1 MDKMRIKKQI
11 FTHIPVY
18 SGDVSGAASALYEF
32 GGITVI
38 HDPSGCNSTYN
49 TFDELRWTKRESAI
63 YISGLRES
71 DAIHGNDKRLIDDT
85 CDAVASL
92 SKKPKFIAVC
102 NSPVPDIIGTDFKAI
117 CRILEERTGIPAF
130 YIQTNAMHDYTVG
143 GANAFLAIAEKF
155 LDEDET
161 SSGSIYDISD
171 RKMSDKQEVIFSNR
185 THDKSFQKDSSLS
198 INLLGLSPFEY
209 PSDKQIDK
217 LYDILQNA
225 GFSIAANWGRGT
237 ATHPVSFSDIKAAAS
252 ADVSLVLS
260 SIGLK
265 AAQFLYEHL
274 GIPYLIGNPLASDE
288 FASIVF
294 KDLKALKVKNSYL
307 DYINNSLHNDA
318 DYSNNF
324 VSSSI
329 INGCHEKFAASKSDV
344 YGIVKN
350 QIPTP
355 SAASESATTAF
366 VGEPVTMGSE
376 AAALKL
382 SSPETTVSLICTT
395 ELTDSL
401 VSTVKPTSASAGT
414 TESNSSLTSTNESI
428 SSPFSTT
435 EQSGSLILCPRGEA
449 EIAEALKKAAV
460 IHGDPLFRN
469 AYSNGAPGFDPAYQ
483 TWVDEPHLA
492 MSGRLFADKLI

>member
-71 DAIHGNDKRLIDDT
+71 DAIHGNDNRLIDDT
-85 CDAVASL
+85 CDAVAAL
-92 SKKPKFIAVC
+92 SKKPEFIAVC
-102 NSPVPDIIGTDFKAI
+102 NSPVPDIIGTDFTAI
-117 CRILEERTGIPAF
+117 CHILEERTGIPAF

-155 LDEDET
+155 LTEDYSKHE
-161 SSGSIYDISD
+161 
-171 RKMSDKQEVIFSNR
+171 N
-185 THDKSFQKDSSLS
+185 SSLS
-198 INLLGLSPFEY
+198 VNLLGLSPFEY
-209 PSDKQIDK
+209 PSDKQVDK

-237 ATHPVSFSDIKAAAS
+237 AAHPVSFSDVKAAAS

-265 AAQFLYEHL
+265 AAKFLYEKYD
-274 GIPYLIGNPLASDE
+274 IPYVIGNPLVSDE

-307 DYINNSLHNDA
+307 DYLGYSSEISSQADAVGSNNS
-318 DYSNNF
+318 
-324 VSSSI
+324 VTSSV
-329 INGCHEKFAASKSDV
+329 N
-344 YGIVKN
+344 
-350 QIPTP
+350 
-355 SAASESATTAF
+355 SAASRSAVTAF

-382 SSPETTVSLICTT
+382 SSPETSVSLICTT

-401 VSTVKPTSASAGT
+401 VSTAKPT
-414 TESNSSLTSTNESI
+414 NS
-428 SSPFSTT
+428 PASTT
-435 EQSGSLILCPRGEA
+435 ELTSSPSSTTVKSDSLILCPRGEA
-449 EIAEALKKAAV
+449 EISEELKKAAV

-469 AYSNGAPGFDPAYQ
+469 AYSHGTSGFDPAHQ
-483 TWVDEPHLA
+483 TWIEEPHLA
-492 MSGRLFADKLI
+492 MSGRLFADSLLNS

>member
-71 DAIHGNDKRLIDDT
+71 DAIHGNDQRLIDDT
-85 CDAVASL
+85 CDAVAAL
-92 SKKPKFIAVC
+92 SKKPNFIAVC
-102 NSPVPDIIGTDFKAI
+102 NSPVPDIIGTDFTAI
-117 CRILEERTGIPAF
+117 CHILEEKTGIPAF

-155 LDEDET
+155 LDGDGTELKNPGIQKYSYSSILNSSNSGNQKTNAAISHEMIIDNSCQEDT
-161 SSGSIYDISD
+161 
-171 RKMSDKQEVIFSNR
+171 R
-185 THDKSFQKDSSLS
+185 LS
-198 INLLGLSPFEY
+198 VNLLGLSPFEY
-209 PSDKQIDK
+209 PSDKQVDS
-217 LYDILQNA
+217 LYDILENA
-225 GFSIAANWGRGT
+225 GFSIAANWGRDT
-237 ATHPVSFSDIKAAAS
+237 AAHPVNFSDVKAAAS

-260 SIGLK
+260 SLGLK

-274 GIPYLIGNPLASDE
+274 GIPYVIGNPLVSDE

-294 KDLKALKVKNSYL
+294 KDLKALEVKNSYL
-307 DYINNSLHNDA
+307 DYLENSSEISLQ
-318 DYSNNF
+318 
-324 VSSSI
+324 
-329 INGCHEKFAASKSDV
+329 SDTDNPDNSMSFS
-344 YGIVKN
+344 GN
-350 QIPTP
+350 
-355 SAASESATTAF
+355 SATTNPAITAF

-382 SSPETTVSLICTT
+382 SSSETSVALICTT
-395 ELTDSL
+395 ELTGSLISTAMSADS
-401 VSTVKPTSASAGT
+401 PADT
-414 TESNSSLTSTNESI
+414 TERNY
-428 SSPFSTT
+428 
-435 EQSGSLILCPRGEA
+435 SLILCPRGET
-449 EIAEALKKAAV
+449 EIAEAMKKATL
-460 IHGDPLFRN
+460 IHGDPLFKN
-469 AYSNGAPGFDPAYQ
+469 AYSYGTPGFDPSHQ
-483 TWVDEPHLA
+483 TWIDEPHLA

>member
-49 TFDELRWTKRESAI
+49 TFDELRWTERESAI

-71 DAIHGNDKRLIDDT
+71 DAIHGNDNRLIDDT
-85 CDAVASL
+85 CDAVAAL
-92 SKKPKFIAVC
+92 SKKPEFIAVC
-102 NSPVPDIIGTDFKAI
+102 NSPVPDIIGTDFTAI
-117 CRILEERTGIPAF
+117 CHILEERTGIPAF

-155 LDEDET
+155 LTEDYSKHE
-161 SSGSIYDISD
+161 
-171 RKMSDKQEVIFSNR
+171 N
-185 THDKSFQKDSSLS
+185 SSLS
-198 INLLGLSPFEY
+198 VNLLGLSPFEY
-209 PSDKQIDK
+209 PSDNQVDK
-217 LYDILQNA
+217 LFDILQNA
-225 GFSIAANWGRGT
+225 GFSIASNWGRGT
-237 ATHPVSFSDIKAAAS
+237 AAHPVSFSDVKAAAS

-265 AAQFLYEHL
+265 AAKFLYEKYD
-274 GIPYLIGNPLASDE
+274 IPYVIGNPLVSDE

-307 DYINNSLHNDA
+307 DYLGNSSEISSQADAVGSNNS
-318 DYSNNF
+318 
-324 VSSSI
+324 VTSSV
-329 INGCHEKFAASKSDV
+329 N
-344 YGIVKN
+344 
-350 QIPTP
+350 
-355 SAASESATTAF
+355 SAASRSAVTAF

-382 SSPETTVSLICTT
+382 SSPETSVSLICTT

-401 VSTVKPTSASAGT
+401 VSTAKPT
-414 TESNSSLTSTNESI
+414 NSPT
-428 SSPFSTT
+428 STT
-435 EQSGSLILCPRGEA
+435 ELTSSPSSTTVKSDSLILCPRGEA

-469 AYSNGAPGFDPAYQ
+469 AYSHGTSGFDPAHQ
-483 TWVDEPHLA
+483 TWIEEPHLA
-492 MSGRLFADKLI
+492 MSGRLFADSLLNS

>member
-71 DAIHGNDKRLIDDT
+71 DAIHGNDERLIDDT
-85 CDAVASL
+85 CAAVAAL
-92 SKKPKFIAVC
+92 SKKPTFIAVC
-102 NSPVPDIIGTDFKAI
+102 NSPVPDIIGTDFTAI
-117 CRILEERTGIPAF
+117 CHILEERTGIPAF

-155 LDEDET
+155 LNEDET
-161 SSGSIYDISD
+161 SSGSIHDISD

-217 LYDILQNA
+217 LYDILQEA

-237 ATHPVSFSDIKAAAS
+237 AAHPVSFSDVKAAAS

-265 AAQFLYEHL
+265 AAKFLYEKYD
-274 GIPYLIGNPLASDE
+274 IPYVIGNPLVSDE

-307 DYINNSLHNDA
+307 DYLGNSSEISSQADAVGSNNS
-318 DYSNNF
+318 
-324 VSSSI
+324 VTSSV
-329 INGCHEKFAASKSDV
+329 N
-344 YGIVKN
+344 
-350 QIPTP
+350 
-355 SAASESATTAF
+355 SAASRSSVTAF

-382 SSPETTVSLICTT
+382 SSPETSVSLICTT

-401 VSTVKPTSASAGT
+401 VSP
-414 TESNSSLTSTNESI
+414 ST
-428 SSPFSTT
+428 
-435 EQSGSLILCPRGEA
+435 LCPRGEA

-460 IHGDPLFRN
+460 IHGDPLFKN
-469 AYSNGAPGFDPAYQ
+469 TYSHGTPGFDSSHQ

>member
-71 DAIHGNDKRLIDDT
+71 DAIHGNDERLIDDT
-85 CDAVASL
+85 CDAVAAL
-92 SKKPKFIAVC
+92 SKKPTFIAVC
-102 NSPVPDIIGTDFKAI
+102 NSPVPDIIGTDFTAI
-117 CRILEERTGIPAF
+117 CHIIEERTGIPAF

-155 LDEDET
+155 LTEDYSKHE
-161 SSGSIYDISD
+161 
-171 RKMSDKQEVIFSNR
+171 N
-185 THDKSFQKDSSLS
+185 SSLS
-198 INLLGLSPFEY
+198 VNLLGLSPFEY
-209 PSDKQIDK
+209 PSDKQVDK

-237 ATHPVSFSDIKAAAS
+237 AAHPVSFSDVKAAAS

-265 AAQFLYEHL
+265 AAKFLYEKYD
-274 GIPYLIGNPLASDE
+274 IPYVIGNPLVSDE

-307 DYINNSLHNDA
+307 DYLGYSSEISSQADAVGSNNS
-318 DYSNNF
+318 
-324 VSSSI
+324 VTSSV
-329 INGCHEKFAASKSDV
+329 N
-344 YGIVKN
+344 
-350 QIPTP
+350 
-355 SAASESATTAF
+355 SAASRSAVTAF

-382 SSPETTVSLICTT
+382 SSPETSVSLICTT

-401 VSTVKPTSASAGT
+401 VSTAKPT
-414 TESNSSLTSTNESI
+414 NS
-428 SSPFSTT
+428 PASTT
-435 EQSGSLILCPRGEA
+435 ELTSSPSSTTVKSDPLILCPRGEA
-449 EIAEALKKAAV
+449 EISEELKKAAV

-469 AYSNGAPGFDPAYQ
+469 AYSHGTPGFDSSHQ
-483 TWVDEPHLA
+483 TWIEEPHLA
-492 MSGRLFADKLI
+492 MSGRLFADSLLNS

>member
-1 MDKMRIKKQI
+1 MDKTRIKKQI

-71 DAIHGNDKRLIDDT
+71 DAIHGNDNRLIDDT
-85 CDAVASL
+85 CDAVAAL
-92 SKKPKFIAVC
+92 SKKPEFIAVC
-102 NSPVPDIIGTDFKAI
+102 NSPVPDIIGTDFTAI
-117 CRILEERTGIPAF
+117 CHIIEEQTGIPAF

-161 SSGSIYDISD
+161 SSGSIHDISD
-171 RKMSDKQEVIFSNR
+171 LKMSDKQEVISSNR
-185 THDKSFQKDSSLS
+185 IHDKSFQKDSSLS

-209 PSDKQIDK
+209 PSDKQVDK
-217 LYDILQNA
+217 LYDILQDA

-237 ATHPVSFSDIKAAAS
+237 AAHHVSFTDVKVAAS

-265 AAQFLYEHL
+265 AAQFLYERF
-274 GIPYLIGNPLASDE
+274 GIPYVIGNPLVSDE

-294 KDLKALKVKNSYL
+294 KDLKALEVKNSYL
-307 DYINNSLHNDA
+307 DYLGKF
-318 DYSNNF
+318 SNIPSQPDKD
-324 VSSSI
+324 SSDDLISRSVDFS
-329 INGCHEKFAASKSDV
+329 GSQSELKE
-344 YGIVKN
+344 
-350 QIPTP
+350 QISAENITTP
-355 SAASESATTAF
+355 EPGFTAF
-366 VGEPVTMGSE
+366 IGEPVTMGSE

-382 SSPETTVSLICTT
+382 SSPETPVALICTT

-414 TESNSSLTSTNESI
+414 TEPASLPS
-428 SSPFSTT
+428 STT
-435 EQSGSLILCPRGEA
+435 EKNSFLILCPRGEA

-469 AYSNGAPGFDPAYQ
+469 AYSNGTPGFDPAHQ
-483 TWVDEPHLA
+483 TWIDEPHLA

>member
-71 DAIHGNDKRLIDDT
+71 DAIHGNDQRLIDDT
-85 CDAVASL
+85 CDAVAAL
-92 SKKPKFIAVC
+92 SKKPKLIAVC
-102 NSPVPDIIGTDFKAI
+102 NSPVPDIIGTDFTAI
-117 CRILEERTGIPAF
+117 CHILEEKTGIPAF

-155 LDEDET
+155 LNEDET
-161 SSGSIYDISD
+161 SSGSIHDISD

-217 LYDILQNA
+217 LYDILQEA

-237 ATHPVSFSDIKAAAS
+237 AAHPVSFSDVKAAAS

-265 AAQFLYEHL
+265 AAKFLYEKYD
-274 GIPYLIGNPLASDE
+274 IPYVIGNPLVSDE

-307 DYINNSLHNDA
+307 DYLGNSSEISSQADAVGSNNS
-318 DYSNNF
+318 
-324 VSSSI
+324 VTSSV
-329 INGCHEKFAASKSDV
+329 N
-344 YGIVKN
+344 
-350 QIPTP
+350 
-355 SAASESATTAF
+355 SAASRSSVTAF

-382 SSPETTVSLICTT
+382 SSPETSVSLICTT

-401 VSTVKPTSASAGT
+401 VSTAKPT
-414 TESNSSLTSTNESI
+414 NS
-428 SSPFSTT
+428 PASTT
-435 EQSGSLILCPRGEA
+435 ELTSSPSSTTVKSDPLILGPRGEA
-449 EIAEALKKAAV
+449 EISEELKKAAV

-469 AYSNGAPGFDPAYQ
+469 AYSHGTSGFDPSHQ
-483 TWVDEPHLA
+483 TWIDEPHLA
-492 MSGRLFADKLI
+492 MSGRLFADSLLNS

>member
-49 TFDELRWTKRESAI
+49 TFDELRRTKRESAI

-71 DAIHGNDKRLIDDT
+71 DAIHGNDQRLIDDT
-85 CDAVASL
+85 CDAVAAL
-92 SKKPKFIAVC
+92 SKKPEFIAVC
-102 NSPVPDIIGTDFKAI
+102 NSPVPDIIGTDFTAI
-117 CRILEERTGIPAF
+117 CHILEERTGIPAF

-155 LDEDET
+155 LTEDYSKHE
-161 SSGSIYDISD
+161 
-171 RKMSDKQEVIFSNR
+171 N
-185 THDKSFQKDSSLS
+185 SSLS
-198 INLLGLSPFEY
+198 VNLLGLSPFEY
-209 PSDKQIDK
+209 PSDNQVDK
-217 LYDILQNA
+217 LFDILQNA
-225 GFSIAANWGRGT
+225 GFSIASNWGRGT
-237 ATHPVSFSDIKAAAS
+237 AAHPVSFSDVKAAAS

-265 AAQFLYEHL
+265 AAKFLYEKYD
-274 GIPYLIGNPLASDE
+274 IPYVIGNPLVSDE

-307 DYINNSLHNDA
+307 DYLGNSSEISSQADAEGSNNS
-318 DYSNNF
+318 
-324 VSSSI
+324 VTSSV
-329 INGCHEKFAASKSDV
+329 N
-344 YGIVKN
+344 
-350 QIPTP
+350 
-355 SAASESATTAF
+355 SAASRSSVTAF

-382 SSPETTVSLICTT
+382 SSPETSVSLICTT

-401 VSTVKPTSASAGT
+401 VSP
-414 TESNSSLTSTNESI
+414 ST
-428 SSPFSTT
+428 
-435 EQSGSLILCPRGEA
+435 LCPRGEA
-449 EIAEALKKAAV
+449 EIAEALKKSAL
-460 IHGDPLFRN
+460 IHADPLFTN
-469 AYSNGAPGFDPAYQ
+469 TYSHGTPGFDSSHQ

>member
-1 MDKMRIKKQI
+1 MRIKKQI

-49 TFDELRWTKRESAI
+49 TFDELRWTKRESAV

-71 DAIHGNDKRLIDDT
+71 DAINGNDQRLIDDT
-85 CDAVASL
+85 CDAVAAL
-92 SKKPKFIAVC
+92 LKKPKFISLC
-102 NSPVPDIIGTDFKAI
+102 NSPVPDIIGTDFTAI
-117 CRILEERTGIPAF
+117 CHILEEKTGIPAF

-155 LDEDET
+155 LTEDYSKHE
-161 SSGSIYDISD
+161 
-171 RKMSDKQEVIFSNR
+171 N
-185 THDKSFQKDSSLS
+185 SSLS
-198 INLLGLSPFEY
+198 VNLLGLSPFEY
-209 PSDKQIDK
+209 PSDKQVDK

-237 ATHPVSFSDIKAAAS
+237 AAHPVSFSDVKAAAS

-265 AAQFLYEHL
+265 AAKFLYEKYD
-274 GIPYLIGNPLASDE
+274 IPYVIGNPLVSDE

-307 DYINNSLHNDA
+307 DYLGYSSEISSQADAVGSNNS
-318 DYSNNF
+318 
-324 VSSSI
+324 VTSSV
-329 INGCHEKFAASKSDV
+329 N
-344 YGIVKN
+344 
-350 QIPTP
+350 
-355 SAASESATTAF
+355 SAASRSAVTAF

-382 SSPETTVSLICTT
+382 SSPETSVSLICTT

-401 VSTVKPTSASAGT
+401 VSTAKPT
-414 TESNSSLTSTNESI
+414 NS
-428 SSPFSTT
+428 PASTT
-435 EQSGSLILCPRGEA
+435 ELTSSPSSTTVKSDSLILCPRGEA
-449 EIAEALKKAAV
+449 EISEELKKAAV

-469 AYSNGAPGFDPAYQ
+469 AYSHGTPGFDSSHQ
-483 TWVDEPHLA
+483 TWIEEPHLA
-492 MSGRLFADKLI
+492 MSGRLFADSLLNS

>member
-71 DAIHGNDKRLIDDT
+71 DAIHGNDQRLIDDT
-85 CDAVASL
+85 CDAVAAL
-92 SKKPKFIAVC
+92 SKKPEFIAVC
-102 NSPVPDIIGTDFKAI
+102 NSPVPDIIGTDFTAI
-117 CRILEERTGIPAF
+117 CHILEERTGIPAF

-155 LDEDET
+155 LTEDYSKHE
-161 SSGSIYDISD
+161 
-171 RKMSDKQEVIFSNR
+171 N
-185 THDKSFQKDSSLS
+185 SSLS
-198 INLLGLSPFEY
+198 VNLLGLSPFEY
-209 PSDKQIDK
+209 PSDNQVDK
-217 LYDILQNA
+217 LFDILQNA
-225 GFSIAANWGRGT
+225 GFSIASNWGRGT
-237 ATHPVSFSDIKAAAS
+237 AAHPVSFSDVKAAAS

-265 AAQFLYEHL
+265 AAKFLYEKYD
-274 GIPYLIGNPLASDE
+274 IPYVIGNPLVSDE

-307 DYINNSLHNDA
+307 DYLGNSSEISSQADAVGSNNS
-318 DYSNNF
+318 
-324 VSSSI
+324 VTSSV
-329 INGCHEKFAASKSDV
+329 N
-344 YGIVKN
+344 
-350 QIPTP
+350 
-355 SAASESATTAF
+355 SAASRSSVTAF

-382 SSPETTVSLICTT
+382 SSPETSVSLICTT

-401 VSTVKPTSASAGT
+401 VSP
-414 TESNSSLTSTNESI
+414 ST
-428 SSPFSTT
+428 
-435 EQSGSLILCPRGEA
+435 LCPRGEA

-460 IHGDPLFRN
+460 IHGDPLFKN
-469 AYSNGAPGFDPAYQ
+469 TYSHGTPGFDSSHQ